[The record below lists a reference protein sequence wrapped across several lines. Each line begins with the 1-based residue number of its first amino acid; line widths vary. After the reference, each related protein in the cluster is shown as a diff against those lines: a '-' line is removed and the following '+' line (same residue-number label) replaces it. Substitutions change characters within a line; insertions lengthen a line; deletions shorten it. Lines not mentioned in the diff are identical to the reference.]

1 MGAGAVLEASGHER
15 AGEGETRPTPRALRT
30 GDAGGL
36 FARRKAGAFLCVK
49 SWNPY
54 CLCVKPTR
62 NLS

>member
-15 AGEGETRPTPRALRT
+15 AGGESRPTPGALRT

-49 SWNPY
+49 S
-54 CLCVKPTR
+54 
-62 NLS
+62 